1 MIIYTLLYYT
11 CIFIRCQRIEGD
23 YRTKAAVVMHNPF
36 FTSFTV
42 GRGSFA
48 VINKRSRL
56 AAGRGVGASISGGPR
71 ESCECPK
78 PVFVRAFAKKRLC
91 TRSISFMHSHGKRI
105 TLHAKRRRRRLI
117 SLRDGPGSTDF
128 RRWDSAGLRL
138 PNTASLRRGYR

>member
-71 ESCECPK
+71 EFCGCPK
-78 PVFVRAFAKKRLC
+78 PVFVRAFAKKEAVHKEHFLYAQPRQTNHVARQTAPQAPYLP
-91 TRSISFMHSHGKRI
+91 KRW
-105 TLHAKRRRRRLI
+105 T
-117 SLRDGPGSTDF
+117 SLNRFSSMG
-128 RRWDSAGLRL
+128 
-138 PNTASLRRGYR
+138 

>member
-23 YRTKAAVVMHNPF
+23 YRTKAAVDMHNPF
-36 FTSFTV
+36 FTSFAV
-42 GRGSFA
+42 SRGSFA
-48 VINKRSRL
+48 VINKRSPQS
-56 AAGRGVGASISGGPR
+56 AGRRPR
-71 ESCECPK
+71 CRGLHKRRPARILWVSQTCICES
-78 PVFVRAFAKKRLC
+78 FRKKRDCAQGAFPLC
-91 TRSISFMHSHGKRI
+91 TATANESRC
-105 TLHAKRRRRRLI
+105 TPNLI

>member
-56 AAGRGVGASISGGPR
+56 AAGRGVGAY
-71 ESCECPK
+71 
-78 PVFVRAFAKKRLC
+78 
-91 TRSISFMHSHGKRI
+91 
-105 TLHAKRRRRRLI
+105 KRRPARILWVSQTCICESFRKKEAVHKEHFLYAQPRQTNHVARQTAPQAPYLPKRWTRLNRF
-117 SLRDGPGSTDF
+117 SSMG
-128 RRWDSAGLRL
+128 
-138 PNTASLRRGYR
+138 